1 MDHKELLE
9 ACTSIGFHLLE
20 NGGEIYRVEETILR
34 ICRAYGAEQVEAFA
48 IPSSIVVTIDYGDGD
63 FITKTRRIL
72 RRNTDLDKVDRL
84 NGLSRRICAEKPDY
98 PWVKEQIGRVMS
110 GPVYPFFWRVAATA
124 AISLFFA
131 LFFGGNLKD
140 GVFAL
145 FAGAAIALLGKW
157 LAGVDANSFFI
168 TMLSSGLVAVLAVAA
183 VALGLADHTDKIII
197 GTLMNLVPGIAI
209 TNSMR
214 DIIAGDIIA
223 GMMKMTEAFLAAIG
237 IAAGVTVPLAM
248 LQSFLG

>member
-63 FITKTRRIL
+63 FITKTRRI
-72 RRNTDLDKVDRL
+72 RRRDIDLDKVDQL
-84 NGLSRRICAEKPDY
+84 NDLSRAICRERPDY
-98 PWVKEQIGRVMS
+98 GVVKGRIAEILAS
-110 GPVYPFFWRVAATA
+110 PGCPFLWRTAATA
-124 AISLFFA
+124 AISFFFT
-131 LFFGGNLKD
+131 LFFGGNLRD
-140 GVFAL
+140 AAFAF
-145 FAGAAIALLGKW
+145 FAGAVIALLGKW
-157 LAGVDANSFFI
+157 LSGAGANGFFI
-168 TMLSSGLVAVLAVAA
+168 TMLSSGAVAAMAVAA
-183 VALGLADHTDKIII
+183 VSWGLASQVDKIVI

-214 DIIAGDIIA
+214 DIIAGDTIA
-223 GMMKMTEAFLAAIG
+223 GILKMTEAVLTAVG
-237 IAAGVTVPLAM
+237 IAVGVTVPMAL
-248 LQSFLG
+248 LQSLLG